1 MMMKNKHNIV
11 FILISLFA
19 FGCAVTKENTKISS
33 KPTWQAEFNQSEFDR
48 AKWTKIPRGASDW
61 NRQMSSFDSLYAV
74 RDGKLILRG
83 IVNDVLSEDTAH
95 WITGGLYTKGVKSFG
110 YGRIEIRAK
119 FEDAKGAWPAFWML
133 PVDAHWPHGGEID
146 IMERLNDDTIV
157 YQTIHSPYT
166 LNLGIKDYPLSHDTA
181 PIHPQDFNTY
191 AVERYPDSLVFFVN
205 GQKTFSY
212 PKIETDKKG
221 QFPFDQHDFYLL
233 IDMQLGGSWV
243 GEVDTPD
250 LPVQMEIDWV
260 RFYKLEKMK

>member
-19 FGCAVTKENTKISS
+19 CGCAVTKENTKISS

-95 WITGGLYTKGVKSFG
+95 WITGGLYTKGAKSFG

-119 FEDAKGAWPAFWML
+119 FEDAKGARSEEHTSEL
-133 PVDAHWPHGGEID
+133 QSRGHLVC
-146 IMERLNDDTIV
+146 RL
-157 YQTIHSPYT
+157 
-166 LNLGIKDYPLSHDTA
+166 L
-181 PIHPQDFNTY
+181 
-191 AVERYPDSLVFFVN
+191 
-205 GQKTFSY
+205 
-212 PKIETDKKG
+212 
-221 QFPFDQHDFYLL
+221 
-233 IDMQLGGSWV
+233 
-243 GEVDTPD
+243 
-250 LPVQMEIDWV
+250 
-260 RFYKLEKMK
+260 LEKKKREIYEI

>member
-1 MMMKNKHNIV
+1 
-11 FILISLFA
+11 
-19 FGCAVTKENTKISS
+19 
-33 KPTWQAEFNQSEFDR
+33 DR

-212 PKIETDKKG
+212 PKIENDKKG

-243 GEVDTPD
+243 GEVDTSD
-250 LPVQMEIDWV
+250 LPVKMEIDWV